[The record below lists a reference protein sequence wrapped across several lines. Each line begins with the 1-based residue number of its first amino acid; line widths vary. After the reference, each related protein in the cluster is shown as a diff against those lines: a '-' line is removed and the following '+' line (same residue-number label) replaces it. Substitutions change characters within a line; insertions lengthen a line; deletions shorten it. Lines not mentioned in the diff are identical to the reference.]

1 MKKNPPPKV
10 IDPDA
15 EVGAELL
22 AKAIVEVSDAAQRLL
37 DSPLKM
43 RAILVLIQDASGVPK
58 VQIKRVLES
67 AADLRREYV
76 K

>member
-1 MKKNPPPKV
+1 MKKTPPPKV

-22 AKAIVEVSDAAQRLL
+22 AKAIVDVSDAARKLL

-43 RAILVLIQDASGVPK
+43 RAILVLIHDASDVPL
-58 VQIKRVLES
+58 VQIRKVLES